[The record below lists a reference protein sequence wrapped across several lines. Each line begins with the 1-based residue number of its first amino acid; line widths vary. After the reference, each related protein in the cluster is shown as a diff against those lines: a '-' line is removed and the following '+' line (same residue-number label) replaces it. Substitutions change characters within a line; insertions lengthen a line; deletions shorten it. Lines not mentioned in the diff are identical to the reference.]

1 MDSGNSDNM
10 YIISSADAESL
21 ANSAQA
27 LGVSNSWST
36 PQSDTWTT
44 YHSAEFL
51 VADQHGMTYQG
62 GLQGG
67 WTHPTGCSPLIAAQ
81 YMQIAADLRAQQ
93 TAHKGKT
100 DIGHYTSQHAAQ
112 LAANGIRNSQA
123 MIASINRQSCNSG
136 SIQQQQQLH
145 QLHQLH
151 QQQQQQQDYFNQAAI
166 LTLKSEQASIE
177 RQIQSSKNTYQIRE
191 LEIKLSGS
199 RTRER
204 ILLESQNRR

>member
-1 MDSGNSDNM
+1 MDSGNSDFF
-10 YIISSADAESL
+10 ISSAGAESL

-36 PQSDTWTT
+36 PQSDTWST
-44 YHSAEFL
+44 YKSAEFL
-51 VADQHGMTYQG
+51 VGDQHGMTYQG

-123 MIASINRQSCNSG
+123 MIESINRQPCNSG
-136 SIQQQQQLH
+136 SYQQAYQQQVCQQQKQFHESQINSLNDEEQQLRFRIQNAKGGRH
-145 QLHQLH
+145 QDELQNKLDHNRYKKDLLERRKNGQ
-151 QQQQQQQDYFNQAAI
+151 YFN
-166 LTLKSEQASIE
+166 
-177 RQIQSSKNTYQIRE
+177 
-191 LEIKLSGS
+191 
-199 RTRER
+199 
-204 ILLESQNRR
+204 